1 MKKSLLVAFSILLLS
16 ACTTTRLSD
25 EAMGT
30 LIEDFVASEQI
41 ENRHSVSAFTLD
53 SYGELNDEYVIFR
66 SAPMR
71 HYLIKLAPRC
81 SELSFPWGWCCTG
94 VLATP

>member
-30 LIEDFVASEQI
+30 LIEDFIASEQI

-53 SYGELNDEYVIFR
+53 SYGELNDELFHG
-66 SAPMR
+66 A
-71 HYLIKLAPRC
+71 
-81 SELSFPWGWCCTG
+81 G
-94 VLATP
+94 ATQTFWQHPE